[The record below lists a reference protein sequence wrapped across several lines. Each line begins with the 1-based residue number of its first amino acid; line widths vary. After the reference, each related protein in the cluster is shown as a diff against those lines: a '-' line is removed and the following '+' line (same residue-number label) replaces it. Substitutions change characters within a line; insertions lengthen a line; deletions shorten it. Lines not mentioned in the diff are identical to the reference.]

1 MINMMYLVL
10 IAMLALNLD
19 SAVIQKFL
27 LLNNSLETANAELLN
42 RNQKALEAIKAMV
55 EERNS
60 RPEELE
66 IVQAAEKVRGKTKS
80 LVSFIET
87 IKDEL
92 YGITGRDENGN
103 PKSPEEITKT
113 EEFMLG
119 GNKKGKGYLLK
130 KELDKYTEFLKQIS
144 GSSVKT
150 LTADASQVSVFKKD
164 EAQRNKDFAQ
174 LQFEQTP
181 LAAALALLSE
191 KQAEVLRAESAA
203 LSELANKVGAL
214 DFKFDQLSAMYSAE
228 TNIVA
233 AGTKYRAKMFLTA
246 TSSSVRPYMT
256 FNGSPVK
263 VDANGIGT
271 VEFTASSGDYDASGL
286 AKRQWQ
292 GRITLPSPSG
302 RGDTTFT
309 VTGEYYIAKPVIQVQ
324 STSVKS
330 LYLNCGNEMDI
341 QVPALGAAYNPSFSI
356 SGGTLLQGS
365 KRGSIIV
372 IPTSPEVTLTVSSD
386 GYVIGTE
393 KFKVKRVPKPQ
404 IKLYSGSGEI
414 DMKRGMTAPGPRSIS
429 VRVVPDESFR
439 EFLPKEARYRV
450 SSCDVILARGKRAVL
465 RQSFGSGDNIGL
477 GSILA
482 QAQPGDRIVVEVK
495 SIQRKNFRDQVE
507 DVAVG
512 GGYVATIPLN

>member
-1 MINMMYLVL
+1 
-10 IAMLALNLD
+10 
-19 SAVIQKFL
+19 
-27 LLNNSLETANAELLN
+27 
-42 RNQKALEAIKAMV
+42 
-55 EERNS
+55 
-60 RPEELE
+60 
-66 IVQAAEKVRGKTKS
+66 
-80 LVSFIET
+80 
-87 IKDEL
+87 
-92 YGITGRDENGN
+92 
-103 PKSPEEITKT
+103 
-113 EEFMLG
+113 
-119 GNKKGKGYLLK
+119 
-130 KELDKYTEFLKQIS
+130 
-144 GSSVKT
+144 
-150 LTADASQVSVFKKD
+150 
-164 EAQRNKDFAQ
+164 
-174 LQFEQTP
+174 
-181 LAAALALLSE
+181 
-191 KQAEVLRAESAA
+191 
-203 LSELANKVGAL
+203 
-214 DFKFDQLSAMYSAE
+214 
-228 TNIVA
+228 
-233 AGTKYRAKMFLTA
+233 MFLTA

-263 VDANGIGT
+263 VDGNGIGT
-271 VEFTASSGDYDASGL
+271 IEFTASSGDYDASGL

-302 RGDTTFT
+302 NGDTTFN

-341 QVPALGAAYNPSFSI
+341 QVPALGAAYNPGFSI
-356 SGGTLLQGS
+356 TGGTLLQGS
-365 KRGSIIV
+365 KRGSVII
-372 IPTSPEVTLTVSSD
+372 IPTSPEVALTVSSG

-404 IKLYSGSGEI
+404 IKLYSGGGEI

-429 VRVVPDESFR
+429 VKVVPDESFR

-477 GSILA
+477 GSIIA

-495 SIQRKNFRDQVE
+495 AIQRKNFRDQVE